1 MINKYF
7 FALALLPIGYA
18 AQAQTPAI
26 PADVTALLNKH
37 TCVTCHKADKKAIG
51 PSFTEIASK
60 KYSKKQFA
68 ALVKTPV
75 PANWPG
81 YMPMAPLPQVPVKDL
96 NKIADWVKT
105 LEAK

>member
-7 FALALLPIGYA
+7 GALALLSLGYA
-18 AQAQTPAI
+18 AQAQSTAI

-105 LEAK
+105 LAN